1 MPGQDSFIKPC
12 MIDRAIDHYAL
23 DITRAR
29 TLLDWQPVRSMRE
42 TLPKMVA
49 ALDSLFSADTI
60 FHAI

>member
-1 MPGQDSFIKPC
+1 